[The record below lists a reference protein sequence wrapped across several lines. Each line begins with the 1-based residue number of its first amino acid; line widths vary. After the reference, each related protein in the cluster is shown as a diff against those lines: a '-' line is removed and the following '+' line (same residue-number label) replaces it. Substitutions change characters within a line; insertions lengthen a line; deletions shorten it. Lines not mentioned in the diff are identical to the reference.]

1 MNDRAWIFWAWVGC
15 FLLCL
20 NIVGDATGGNSL
32 ETWLVGLV
40 FVGLGVVWYRVE
52 KSISAAEAEYDSALR
67 ASYEEKITSLQ
78 SELDKKVEAL
88 KRFQAKKTASS

>member
-1 MNDRAWIFWAWVGC
+1 MNDRAGIVWAWIGC
-15 FLLCL
+15 FLLCV

-32 ETWLVGLV
+32 ETWAVGLA

-52 KSISAAEAEYDSALR
+52 KSISVAEAEYDKALR

-88 KRFQAKKTASS
+88 KRFQAKQNASG